1 MLGAGFGFLK
11 NSHVRIDFISTKLS
25 SHARNWIDVI
35 GIVFVLVPF
44 CAIAGSLGWSFFY
57 QALISGEMSQNA
69 GDLVLLEAG
78 NVVPA
83 DIRLIETHSLRIDE
97 AALTGESVPAE
108 KTDKVL
114 TEEDLPIGDKLN
126 LAFKSTLIT
135 NGRAKGVVI
144 ATGMLTEIGLIAKML
159 QQSES
164 VTPLQKRMSVF
175 QKTGFDRLLK
185 DRILKDKVYLGS
197 SAGAMVICRRN
208 SKKAY
213 LYIYGEEGEYGV
225 KEYMDLVDFTIK
237 PHMGSK
243 EFPNNNPENLE
254 RVCKYLDFDCYGLR
268 DDQAIIVED
277 GKISFVGGEPFKV
290 AGTSSSA
297 GSK

>member
-1 MLGAGFGFLK
+1 ML
-11 NSHVRIDFISTKLS
+11 SSEEIEERIKLS
-25 SHARNWIDVI
+25 DVI
-35 GIVFVLVPF
+35 YVMG
-44 CAIAGSLGWSFFY
+44 G
-57 QALISGEMSQNA
+57 
-69 GDLVLLEAG
+69 
-78 NVVPA
+78 
-83 DIRLIETHSLRIDE
+83 H
-97 AALTGESVPAE
+97 
-108 KTDKVL
+108 TDYL
-114 TEEDLPIGDKLN
+114 
-126 LAFKSTLIT
+126 
-135 NGRAKGVVI
+135 
-144 ATGMLTEIGLIAKML
+144 
-159 QQSES
+159 
-164 VTPLQKRMSVF
+164 MSVF

-213 LYIYGEEGEYGV
+213 LDIYGEEGEYGV
-225 KEYMDLVDFTIK
+225 KEYMDLVDFTIN

-254 RVCKYLDFDCYGLR
+254 RVCKDLDFDCYGLR
-268 DDQAIIVED
+268 DDEAIIVED